1 MIHTAWAD
9 LPCRKAAITRA
20 MYVWK
25 AILHY
30 GDTQLQENIS
40 DCNTEHD
47 ADGGALLTDY
57 AKEQVLLYTRR
68 MFNWCCRCFN
78 CARSSDTAG
87 LRLSGSFIATTRRG
101 TLLTLDECSA
111 ATVGSVSM
119 WNTKTYKNK
128 WSPPHNVNAPRKA
141 YVSHGYDVQRM
152 NYWYWLERYVEL
164 SALHRAQMT
173 PQEADHL
180 LIGTRVCGKR
190 LTKRK
195 T

>member
-1 MIHTAWAD
+1 
-9 LPCRKAAITRA
+9 
-20 MYVWK
+20 
-25 AILHY
+25 
-30 GDTQLQENIS
+30 
-40 DCNTEHD
+40 
-47 ADGGALLTDY
+47 
-57 AKEQVLLYTRR
+57 
-68 MFNWCCRCFN
+68 
-78 CARSSDTAG
+78 
-87 LRLSGSFIATTRRG
+87 
-101 TLLTLDECSA
+101 
-111 ATVGSVSM
+111 M

-141 YVSHGYDVQRM
+141 YVSQGYDVQRM

>member
-1 MIHTAWAD
+1 M
-9 LPCRKAAITRA
+9 
-20 MYVWK
+20 
-25 AILHY
+25 
-30 GDTQLQENIS
+30 Q
-40 DCNTEHD
+40 
-47 ADGGALLTDY
+47 
-57 AKEQVLLYTRR
+57 RR
-68 MFNWCCRCFN
+68 HR
-78 CARSSDTAG
+78 
-87 LRLSGSFIATTRRG
+87 
-101 TLLTLDECSA
+101 

-128 WSPPHNVNAPRKA
+128 WSPPHNVNAPGKA